1 MKKIFGIIISLL
13 LIAGSGVGVYYVVK
27 ESSVSLQISVEN
39 VELFTEQSQA
49 VKYSCNIKDAE
60 VTFSVVDTSIAKV
73 EKKDADFIVTGLSAG
88 TTKLNMVAKYNKYKN
103 FSEATIVVKAQED
116 EGETDVEIEYELHG
130 VNNFAVS
137 ENYILMTAEEPSLFS
152 VVSSSGNIN
161 SVSVTCSDEKVIVTP
176 KTTNKSFKI
185 ECSYAGEY
193 ELVVTVNGFEKIFNL
208 HVDSSAD
215 SSEEEDEGTSGAED
229 DPQIDYTLLT
239 QNCVLNGRT
248 ITMTSGINALIQI
261 QQGSTEITSYDIVS
275 VEGAVAVTKKPL
287 QNMAYTLR
295 CNAAG
300 TFELSVI
307 VNEISTIYTV
317 IVQ

>member
-1 MKKIFGIIISLL
+1 MKKILGIIISLM

-49 VKYSCNIKDAE
+49 VKYSCSIKDAE
-60 VTFSVVDTSIAKV
+60 VTFSVADTSIAKV

-103 FSEATIVVKAQED
+103 FGEATIVVKAKEED
-116 EGETDVEIEYELHG
+116 ETDVEIEYELHG
-130 VNNFAVS
+130 VNNFTVS
-137 ENYILMTAEEPSLFS
+137 DNYILMTAEEPSLFS

-161 SVSVTCSDEKVIVTP
+161 SVSVTCSDENVIVTP
-176 KTTNKSFKI
+176 KTTNKSFKL
-185 ECSYAGEY
+185 ECSHAGEY

-208 HVDSSAD
+208 HVESPAG
-215 SSEEEDEGTSGAED
+215 SSEEEDEGDSGTED

-239 QNCVLNGRT
+239 QNCVLDGRT

-275 VEGAVAVTKKPL
+275 VEGAVTVTKKPWP
-287 QNMAYTLR
+287 NMAYTLR
-295 CNAAG
+295 CSAAG

-307 VNEISTIYTV
+307 VNEISTIYTL

>member
-1 MKKIFGIIISLL
+1 MKKILGIIISLM

-49 VKYSCNIKDAE
+49 VKYSCSIKDAE
-60 VTFSVVDTSIAKV
+60 VTFSVADTSIAKV

-103 FSEATIVVKAQED
+103 FGEATIVVKAKEED
-116 EGETDVEIEYELHG
+116 ETDVEIEYELHG
-130 VNNFAVS
+130 VNNFTVS
-137 ENYILMTAEEPSLFS
+137 DNYILMTAEEPSLFS

-161 SVSVTCSDEKVIVTP
+161 SVSVTCSDENVIVTP
-176 KTTNKSFKI
+176 KTTNKSFKL
-185 ECSYAGEY
+185 ECSHAGEY

-208 HVDSSAD
+208 HVESPAG
-215 SSEEEDEGTSGAED
+215 SSEEEDEGDSGTED

-239 QNCVLNGRT
+239 QNCVLDGRT

-275 VEGAVAVTKKPL
+275 VEGAVIVTKKPWP
-287 QNMAYTLR
+287 NMAYTLI
-295 CNAAG
+295 CSAAG

-307 VNEISTIYTV
+307 VNEISTIYTL

>member
-49 VKYSCNIKDAE
+49 VKYSCSIKDAE
-60 VTFSVVDTSIAKV
+60 VTFSVADTSIAKV

-103 FSEATIVVKAQED
+103 FSEATIVVKAKEED
-116 EGETDVEIEYELHG
+116 ETDVEIEYELYG
-130 VNNFAVS
+130 VNNFGVS
-137 ENYILMTAEEPSLFS
+137 GNNILMTAEEPSLFS

-161 SVSVTCSDEKVIVTP
+161 SVSVTCSDENVIVTP
-176 KTTNKSFKI
+176 KTTNKSFKL
-185 ECSYAGEY
+185 ECSHAGEY
-193 ELVVTVNGFEKIFNL
+193 ELVVTVNGFEKIYNL
-208 HVDSSAD
+208 HVESSAD
-215 SSEEEDEGTSGAED
+215 SSEEEDEGDGGAED
-229 DPQIDYTLLT
+229 DTQTDYTLLT

-248 ITMTSGINALIQI
+248 ITMTSGLNALIQI

-275 VEGAVAVTKKPL
+275 VEGTVTVTKKPL

-295 CNAAG
+295 CNTAG

-307 VNEISTIYTV
+307 VNEISTIYTL

>member
-13 LIAGSGVGVYYVVK
+13 LIAGFGVGVYYVVK

-49 VKYSCNIKDAE
+49 VKYSCSIKDAE
-60 VTFSVVDTSIAKV
+60 VTFSVADTSIAKV

-103 FSEATIVVKAQED
+103 FSEATIVVKSQEGED
-116 EGETDVEIEYELHG
+116 ETDVEIEYELHG

-137 ENYILMTAEEPSLFS
+137 ENHILITAEEPSLFS

-161 SVSVTCSDEKVIVTP
+161 SVSVTCLDENVIVTP
-176 KTTNKSFKI
+176 KTTNKSFKL
-185 ECSYAGEY
+185 ECSHAGEY

-208 HVDSSAD
+208 HVESPAG
-215 SSEEEDEGTSGAED
+215 SSEEEDEGDSGAED

-275 VEGAVAVTKKPL
+275 VEGVVAVTKKAWP
-287 QNMAYTLR
+287 NMAYTLR